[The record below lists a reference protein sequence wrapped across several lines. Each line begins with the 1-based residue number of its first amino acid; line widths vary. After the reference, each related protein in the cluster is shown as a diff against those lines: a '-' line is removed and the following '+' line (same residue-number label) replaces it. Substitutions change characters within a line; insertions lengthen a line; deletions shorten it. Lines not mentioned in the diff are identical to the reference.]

1 MSYSSTPSRSYQIDV
16 VSEVGTAYRAVFDRL
31 QLVGE
36 MALLPFLITLA
47 IEIAAHFLVS
57 EGGLPVAAILG
68 IALGLAQ
75 AVFAIVFIVRW
86 YRFLLLGETIGGGL
100 IPPGWTASIVV
111 TIKLVLLI
119 IAALVPLIII
129 GMIVP
134 VLGPPLSLIG
144 GIAIAL
150 ASIRVSMIFP
160 AAAIE
165 QPIPFRTAWDWLEGN
180 YWRLVAVEFACYLPF
195 VVASYV
201 IMAIGTALPSLFY
214 VVIAAL
220 HLVVSFVGWAVVSAV
235 LAHVYRELTGVPRS
249 A

>member
-1 MSYSSTPSRSYQIDV
+1 MSYSSTPPRSYQIDV
-16 VSEVGTAYRAVFDRL
+16 VGEVGAAYRAVFDRL

-47 IEIAAHFLVS
+47 LEIAAHFLIS
-57 EGGLPVAAILG
+57 QGGMPVGVILAILLG
-68 IALGLAQ
+68 IAQ

-86 YRFLLLGETIGGGL
+86 YRFLLLDETVGGGL

-111 TIKLVLLI
+111 TVKLVLLI
-119 IAALVPLIII
+119 IAALVPLMII
-129 GMIVP
+129 GMIIP
-134 VLGPPLSLIG
+134 ILGAPLSLIG
-144 GIAIAL
+144 GIAVGL
-150 ASIRVSMIFP
+150 ASVRVSMIFP

-180 YWRLVAVEFACYLPF
+180 YWRLVAVEFACYVPF
-195 VVASYV
+195 VVAGYV
-201 IMAIGTALPSLFY
+201 LRAIASELPSLFY
-214 VVIAAL
+214 IVIAAL
-220 HLVVSFVGWAVVSAV
+220 QLLVSFVGWAVISAV